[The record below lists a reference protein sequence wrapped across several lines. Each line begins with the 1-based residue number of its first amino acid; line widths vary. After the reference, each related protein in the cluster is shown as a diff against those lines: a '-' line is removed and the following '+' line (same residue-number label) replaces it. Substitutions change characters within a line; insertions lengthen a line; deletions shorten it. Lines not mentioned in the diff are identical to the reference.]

1 MANDQF
7 MVILAYG
14 MAGVLLAGD
23 AEVGEEEYMTNGSH
37 TDLLTCGLGS
47 EMQTLLPWVSAPC

>member
-1 MANDQF
+1 

-47 EMQTLLPWVSAPC
+47 EMQTLLPWASAPC